1 MIVDYLEKWDDRYLV
16 LAAHVS
22 HWSKDPSTQ
31 TGAVIVSPRNRLVS
45 LGFNGF
51 PEGIADDERLADRAL
66 KLELITHCE
75 VNALVSAARD
85 LHGCT
90 LYTWPLLSCSRC
102 ASIMIQAGITRA
114 VAPLNTIERWTE
126 NLKLSRKL
134 FEEAGV
140 EILEVRS

>member
-1 MIVDYLEKWDDRYLV
+1 MSRGIEWWDQFYLGIAKY
-16 LAAHVS
+16 ASTA
-22 HWSKDPSTQ
+22 SKDPSTQ

-51 PEGIADDERLADRAL
+51 PEGIADDERLADRETKYEIILHA
-66 KLELITHCE
+66 E

-102 ASIMIQAGITRA
+102 ASIMIQAGSTRV
-114 VAPLNTIERWTE
+114 VAPLNTIERWME
-126 NLKLSRKL
+126 NLNLSRKL
-134 FEEAGV
+134 FEEAGI

>member
-1 MIVDYLEKWDDRYLV
+1 MSRGIEWWDQFYLGIAKY
-16 LAAHVS
+16 ASTA
-22 HWSKDPSTQ
+22 SKDPSTQ

-51 PEGIADDERLADRAL
+51 PEGIADDERLADRETKYEIILHA
-66 KLELITHCE
+66 E

-102 ASIMIQAGITRA
+102 ASIMIQAGITRV
-114 VAPLNTIERWTE
+114 VAPLNTIERWME
-126 NLKLSRKL
+126 NLNLSRKL
-134 FEEAGV
+134 FEEAGI